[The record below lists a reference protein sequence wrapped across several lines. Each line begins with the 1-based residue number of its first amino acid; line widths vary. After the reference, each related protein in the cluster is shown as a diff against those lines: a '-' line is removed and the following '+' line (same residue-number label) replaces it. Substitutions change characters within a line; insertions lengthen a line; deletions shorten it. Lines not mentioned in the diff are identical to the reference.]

1 MNEQKPKPYGG
12 LAERDVNRM
21 MRFIYTLSGATQ
33 DAAAAGKLTEFQD
46 TIREPM
52 AQFRINGH
60 VRPVY
65 RAIKSVLGE
74 DWALSGEMKDAH
86 DAL

>member
-1 MNEQKPKPYGG
+1 MAKDKAFGG
-12 LAERDVNRM
+12 LRERDVNKM

-33 DAAAAGKLTEFQD
+33 DAATAGKLAEFQEAV
-46 TIREPM
+46 REPM

-65 RAIKSVLGE
+65 AAMRSVLGE
-74 DWALSGEMKDAH
+74 DWELSGDAKVAH